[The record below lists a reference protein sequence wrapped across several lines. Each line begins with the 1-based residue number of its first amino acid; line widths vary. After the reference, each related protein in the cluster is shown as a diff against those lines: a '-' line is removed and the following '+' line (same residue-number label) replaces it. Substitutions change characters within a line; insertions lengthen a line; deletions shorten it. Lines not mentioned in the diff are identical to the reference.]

1 MPFMET
7 ITLPAFIVWNI
18 VTFFIYGI
26 DKFNAMNNRWRIP
39 NKSLLLCAFFF
50 GGIGAFFGMRI
61 FRHKTKTK
69 EFVILVPIG
78 AIVSLL
84 LGYYF
89 IGL

>member
-1 MPFMET
+1 MQLIET
-7 ITLPAFIVWNI
+7 ITLPAFIIWNI
-18 VTFFIYGI
+18 VTFFLYGV